1 MPQYLN
7 TNQNGQILVMTID
20 LGDGLSDRLDVYE
33 HDDPK
38 ILARNFCNKH
48 NLTNEAV
55 ELLQQNIKNNTY
67 AVLAE

>member
-1 MPQYLN
+1 
-7 TNQNGQILVMTID
+7 MTID

-55 ELLQQNIKNNTY
+55 ELL
-67 AVLAE
+67 